1 MRIIKKKQKYFI
13 GGTANFILMTL
24 LINQWY
30 LQSQKPL
37 IIIPVSKKGENFSN
51 SKVPESDWKGDFRV
65 SRKSI
70 YELYTK
76 LHLYLQKKW
85 RMSIRSP
92 MSVEVQ
98 VVYYCRRPRTKTTNA
113 FSISRASLW
122 GTHKFPQCK
131 EDNRWH
137 PYWDSRTK
145 WTLL

>member
-76 LHLYLQKKW
+76 LHLYLQKKQS
-85 RMSIRSP
+85 RLRSP

-98 VVYYCRRPRTKTTNA
+98 VAYYCQRPRTKTTNA
-113 FSISRASLW
+113 FSISRASL
-122 GTHKFPQCK
+122 
-131 EDNRWH
+131 
-137 PYWDSRTK
+137 
-145 WTLL
+145 